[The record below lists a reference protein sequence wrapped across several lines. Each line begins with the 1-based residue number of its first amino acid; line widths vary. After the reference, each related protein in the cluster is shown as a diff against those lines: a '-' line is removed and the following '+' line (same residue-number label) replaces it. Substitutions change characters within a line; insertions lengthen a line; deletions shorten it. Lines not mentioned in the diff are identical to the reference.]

1 MADDIYVTNHTIG
14 KVFTG
19 EGWEGIKW
27 PLLATFIVLNLVWY
41 FGELI
46 SKCLYKCMP
55 SLEVGDIEIDESIDN
70 YWAALDDGDR
80 EWSLKE
86 EENARILL
94 TSKILTDKQYAR
106 LQKVEKTKMHRTM
119 ARSERVKVPS
129 GK

>member
-70 YWAALDDGDR
+70 YWKSLDEEDR
-80 EWSLKE
+80 KWSKKE
-86 EENARILL
+86 EENVRQNLGTRLL
-94 TSKILTDKQYAR
+94 TED
-106 LQKVEKTKMHRTM
+106 
-119 ARSERVKVPS
+119 
-129 GK
+129 